1 VLGFEKRYTAM
12 DSIVVAQR
20 SDVPYQPNSEG
31 VAAGFWPSKT
41 SMLLRRL
48 DNPKPS
54 VSGNGQLGMNSRV
67 SMRVG
72 VLGGGLQGC
81 CVALA
86 LCEREVEVVLFDKND
101 ALLSRT
107 AVANEGKIHLGYMYA
122 GDPTLSTAKTMMTG
136 ALSFA
141 PFLERYLGWPT
152 RSFSVSVP
160 ASYVVHRKSQ
170 QRAEDVYAYLRT
182 VHALINE
189 AAEGRNQSYFG
200 RDLSAPLRSWTAAEK
215 EAEFDPTTALA
226 VFSTPE
232 IAINPIELAQ
242 RVRECVASLP
252 HIEVRC
258 SRTIVGALEERD
270 GIQVLSEGRDGLSR
284 DRFDHVVNALWDGRL
299 GLNEAMGF
307 RANRP
312 WLHRLKYGVSF
323 RLPRDVRPPPSA
335 TFVLGP
341 FGEVVTYGDGLI
353 YLTWY
358 PECLQAI
365 STDVTPP
372 HWATH
377 PPEPLRSRI
386 LAGTFRALSGIVTS
400 LRNLNAEGLLEA
412 GVKGGAI
419 TAWGK
424 TDIYDPASELHRRY
438 EIGVTSNGR
447 FHSVDPGKLTM
458 VPHFAEVCAE
468 RIRPAG

>member
-1 VLGFEKRYTAM
+1 
-12 DSIVVAQR
+12 
-20 SDVPYQPNSEG
+20 
-31 VAAGFWPSKT
+31 
-41 SMLLRRL
+41 
-48 DNPKPS
+48 
-54 VSGNGQLGMNSRV
+54 
-67 SMRVG
+67 MRVG

-86 LCEREVEVVLFDKND
+86 LAERAVKVTLFDKND
-101 ALLSRT
+101 VLLSRA

-122 GDPTLSTAKTMMTG
+122 GDPTLSTAKTMMAG

-141 PFLERYLGWPT
+141 PFLERHLGQPAQ
-152 RSFSVSVP
+152 SFSLSVP
-160 ASYVVHRKSQ
+160 ATYVVHRDSQ
-170 QRAEDVYAYLRT
+170 RSPGDVCAYLRT

-189 AAEGRNQSYFG
+189 AVEGRNQAYFG
-200 RDLSAPLRSWTAAEK
+200 KDLRAALRPWSAAEK
-215 EAEFDPTTALA
+215 EAEFDPALALA

-232 IAINPIELAQ
+232 IAINPPALAQ
-242 RVRECVASLP
+242 ILRECIAAHPL
-252 HIEVRC
+252 IEVRC
-258 SRTIVGALEERD
+258 GRTVVGAEEESD
-270 GIQVLSEGRDGLSR
+270 GICVLSNGRDGPSR
-284 DRFDHVVNALWDGRL
+284 DSFDHVVNALWDGRL
-299 GLNEAMGF
+299 GLNEALGF

-323 RLPRDVRPPPSA
+323 RLPPDVRPPPSA

-365 STDVTPP
+365 CTDVTPP
-372 HWATH
+372 DWATY

-386 LAGTFRALSGIVTS
+386 LMGTFRALSAIVPS
-400 LRNLNAEGLLEA
+400 LRDLNAESLPEA
-412 GVKGGAI
+412 CVKGGAI
-419 TAWGK
+419 VAWGK

-438 EIGVTSNGR
+438 EIGVTSEGR

-458 VPHFAEVCAE
+458 VPYFAEICAE